1 MIGCT
6 TRARHMGQIFC
17 AIVVGAAALSWA
29 AHAETPADVLKKP
42 LPPVFDPAA
51 IDQSVEPCFDFYQ
64 HACGA
69 WLKASPIPPDQQIW
83 WRISQLDEHIRA
95 ALAAILEEA
104 AAGHGAN
111 TQSRRK
117 IGDYYASCLDEF
129 EIDAKGLKP
138 FAPELAR
145 IAALEDKK
153 ELAELVAHLH
163 LLGTKPL
170 FSFSSTQDYTDAS
183 MMIAQADQDGFALPD
198 RDYYLTDEFKDERAA
213 YRAHLA
219 RMFSLLGDG
228 AKKAGAEAEAVMHVE
243 TALANAAMGLV
254 RRREPKNVHHKMTL
268 AEFAKL
274 TPSFDWMA
282 YLAEVGAPAF
292 ASLDVSDPDFFEALE
307 PLLKSV
313 SIADWKAYLRWTV
326 VHGLVSSAP
335 KPFVDEDF
343 AFFDRRLRGQAE
355 IQARWKRCVDATDEQ
370 LGEALGEAYVER
382 EFSPA
387 AKQRVLAMTRQIE
400 KAMETAIKTLDW
412 MSDKTKARALEK
424 LASVTNKIGYPD
436 KWRNYSNLEIVRGD
450 ALGNMERASGFEI
463 RRQLAKIGK
472 AVDPGEWSATPA
484 TNNASY
490 DPQMNEINI
499 PAGILQPP
507 NFAMKE
513 DDAANYGNVGVVI
526 GHELTHG
533 FDDEGRHYDAHGNL
547 QDWWTKKDAEA
558 FEARA
563 SDFIDEY
570 GAFVAVAKDIHVD
583 GKLTLGENTADNG
596 GIRLSFNAFL
606 TASGAATGA
615 KDSFGHTPA
624 QRFFLSYA
632 QGWCVNSTDEFAKEA
647 AKTDPH
653 SPGKYRVNGV
663 LVNTPAFREAFACK
677 PGAPMAPA
685 TMYRVW

>member
-6 TRARHMGQIFC
+6 TRARHMTRIVR

-29 AHAETPADVLKKP
+29 ARAETPADVLKKP
-42 LPPVFDPAA
+42 LPPAFDPAA
-51 IDQSVEPCFDFYQ
+51 IDKSVEPCVDFYQ

-111 TQSRRK
+111 TQNRRK
-117 IGDYYASCLDEF
+117 IGDYYASCLDES

-254 RRREPKNVHHKMTL
+254 QRREPKNVHHKMTL

-370 LGEALGEAYVER
+370 LGEALGKAYVER
-382 EFSPA
+382 EFSPE

-436 KWRNYSNLEIVRGD
+436 KWRNYSKLEIVRGD

-563 SDFIDEY
+563 SGFIDEY

-606 TASGAATGA
+606 TASSAATGA

-677 PGAPMAPA
+677 LGAPMAPA

>member
-6 TRARHMGQIFC
+6 TRARHMTRIVR

-29 AHAETPADVLKKP
+29 ARAETPADVLKKP
-42 LPPVFDPAA
+42 LPPAFDPAA
-51 IDQSVEPCFDFYQ
+51 IDKSVEPCVDFYQ

-111 TQSRRK
+111 TQNRRK
-117 IGDYYASCLDEF
+117 IGDYYASCLDES

-254 RRREPKNVHHKMTL
+254 QRREPKNVHHKMTL

-370 LGEALGEAYVER
+370 LGEALGKAYVER
-382 EFSPA
+382 EFSPE

-436 KWRNYSNLEIVRGD
+436 KWRNYSKLEIVRGD

-563 SDFIDEY
+563 SGFIDEY

-606 TASGAATGA
+606 TASSAATGA

-677 PGAPMAPA
+677 LGAPMAPA
-685 TMYRVW
+685 AVYRVW

>member
-1 MIGCT
+1 M
-6 TRARHMGQIFC
+6 TRIVR

-29 AHAETPADVLKKP
+29 ARAETPADVLKKP
-42 LPPVFDPAA
+42 LPPAFDPAA
-51 IDQSVEPCFDFYQ
+51 IDKSVEPCVDFYQ

-83 WRISQLDEHIRA
+83 WRTSQLDEHIRA

-111 TQSRRK
+111 TQNRRK
-117 IGDYYASCLDEF
+117 IGDYYASCLDKS

-254 RRREPKNVHHKMTL
+254 QRREPKNVHHKMTL

-370 LGEALGEAYVER
+370 LGEALGKAYVER
-382 EFSPA
+382 EFSPE

-436 KWRNYSNLEIVRGD
+436 KWRNYSKLEIVRGD

-563 SDFIDEY
+563 SGFIDEY

-606 TASGAATGA
+606 TASSAATGA

-677 PGAPMAPA
+677 LGAPMAPA